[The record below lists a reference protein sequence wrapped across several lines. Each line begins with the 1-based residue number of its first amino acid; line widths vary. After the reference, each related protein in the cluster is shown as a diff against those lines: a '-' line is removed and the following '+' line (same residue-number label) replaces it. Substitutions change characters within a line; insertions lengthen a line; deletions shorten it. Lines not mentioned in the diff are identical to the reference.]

1 MTEIA
6 KMSGPVTRKSPIL
19 EHSFISHEFDHFS
32 FENEFIHTLI
42 MISSLTIKYSIG
54 LGVIE
59 SYYGGRLGN
68 AVDGWQEVNLPPPLF
83 CAIFAQT

>member
-32 FENEFIHTLI
+32 FQNQLIHTFI
-42 MISSLTIKYSIG
+42 MISSLTFKYTIG

-59 SYYGGRLGN
+59 PYYGGRLTC
-68 AVDGWQEVNLPPPLF
+68 AVAG
-83 CAIFAQT
+83 